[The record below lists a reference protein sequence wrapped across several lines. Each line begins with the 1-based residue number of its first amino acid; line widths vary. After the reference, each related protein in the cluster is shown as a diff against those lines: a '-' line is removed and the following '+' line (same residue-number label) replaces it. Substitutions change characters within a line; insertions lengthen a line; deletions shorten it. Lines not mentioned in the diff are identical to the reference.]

1 MEIEELWKNIKG
13 ELGNLEKRIDARMD
27 EKLFALE
34 GRMDEKMDKKMDTKL
49 NSLEER
55 MDKKMDTKLN
65 SLEGRM
71 NKKFET
77 MEKNAIARE
86 KGIEERAIKREKVM
100 EEKMNQKFETINVNI
115 AKILEEQVRTTQEVR
130 EVKRALKENEI
141 ENKKLDVRVSNLELK
156 VSGF

>member
-1 MEIEELWKNIKG
+1 MDSKLNSLEEKMDKKMDSKLNS
-13 ELGNLEKRIDARMD
+13 LE
-27 EKLFALE
+27 
-34 GRMDEKMDKKMDTKL
+34 EKMDKKMDTKL